1 VTYPRCLFA
10 CALLAAGSA
19 SLVASGPSFWTVA
32 TTADLLKGTSDG
44 VLIDRTGAVTPG
56 RKLTNRLTSAPAQI
70 WSLASSPD
78 GTLWAGTGGDGR
90 LIKIRPGQPEET
102 AFDTGETNVFAIAVA
117 GSRVYAASGPDG
129 KVYVID
135 GNAPPRVFFDP
146 AEKYIWALAVD
157 ADNRVWVGTGS
168 PAVIYRVNSDGTNQV
183 IYRPPAA
190 HVVTLLRDASGRML
204 AGTEAPGRLYRFD
217 ADAHPSVLLDAGPS
231 ELHAI
236 VNGPNGAIY
245 AAALNRGDD
254 SSGGGGEVSSVGA
267 AISVPSQPPNVTPPP
282 SPSSSGQRSTI
293 YKIDAS
299 GAWESFW
306 ESPDLIYDIALQR
319 DGSLLV
325 ASGPEGRL
333 YTVQSDRQVSL
344 YTGVDAEQITR
355 LIMPASGG
363 AAVMAT
369 ANPGRVIAIGP
380 EAQSP
385 ATYVSPVR
393 DTKSASTWGTIRW
406 EATGDVKLFT
416 RSGNTEKPDETWS
429 PWVGP
434 YAGANG
440 ASMTSP
446 PARFLQWKAVLESD
460 GKAAAP
466 RLTSVT
472 AAYLPRNSRPSV
484 SSITVYPSGLVFQR
498 PFSSDD
504 SAIAGL
510 DDAVADARRPPPA
523 DSTTPPPT
531 PSPTTGRRMF
541 QKGLQTIAW
550 KAEDTDGDRLSYHL
564 AYRREGES
572 SWHDLKTDLNDPIF
586 VWDTSALPDGRYVL
600 RVVASDD
607 ATNTPE
613 RQLDGS
619 RESDPIDID
628 NTPPTMTTETS
639 GQGATARLVVRV
651 HDAYSPIEKV
661 EYSLGGEPW
670 RLIYPVDGLAD
681 SPDERYE
688 IPLTSASDAS
698 RIVIRAIDSMQNA
711 ASQSAGR

>member
-1 VTYPRCLFA
+1 VTYPRSLFA

-19 SLVASGPSFWTVA
+19 SLAASGPSFWTVA
-32 TTADLLKGTSDG
+32 TIADLLKGTSDG

-70 WSLASSPD
+70 WSLAAAAD

-90 LIKIRPGQPEET
+90 LIRIRPGQPEET
-102 AFDTGETNVFAIAVA
+102 AFDTDETNVFAIAVA
-117 GSRVYAASGPDG
+117 GNRVYAASGPDG

-135 GNAPPRVFFDP
+135 GSAPARVFFDP
-146 AEKYIWALAVD
+146 TEKYIWALAVD
-157 ADNRVWVGTGS
+157 AENRVWVGAGS
-168 PAVIYRVNSDGTNQV
+168 PAVIYRVSPDGTNQV
-183 IYRPPAA
+183 VYRPPAA

-217 ADAHPSVLLDAGPS
+217 TDAHPSVLLDAGQS

-236 VNGPNGAIY
+236 INGPNGAIY
-245 AAALNRGDD
+245 AAALNRADD
-254 SSGGGGEVSSVGA
+254 PSSGGGEVSSVVA
-267 AISVPSQPPNVTPPP
+267 AIGVPSQPPNVTPPLP
-282 SPSSSGQRSTI
+282 SPSSGQRSTI
-293 YKIDAS
+293 YRIDAS

-344 YTGVDAEQITR
+344 YTGVDAQQITR
-355 LIMPASGG
+355 LITPASGG

-406 EATGDVKLFT
+406 EATGDVKIFT

-429 PWVGP
+429 AWAGP
-434 YAGANG
+434 YADANG

-446 PARFLQWKAVLESD
+446 PARFLQWKAVLASD
-460 GKAAAP
+460 AKAAAP

-484 SSITVYPSGLVFQR
+484 SSITVYPAGVVFQR
-498 PFSSDD
+498 PFTSDD
-504 SAIAGL
+504 TAIAGL
-510 DDAVADARRPPPA
+510 DDAVADARRPPPGDA
-523 DSTTPPPT
+523 PTPPSIP
-531 PSPTTGRRMF
+531 PPTTGRRMF

-572 SWHDLKTDLNDPIF
+572 SWHDLKADLNDPIF
-586 VWDTSALPDGRYVL
+586 VWDTTALPDGRYIL

-628 NTPPTMTTETS
+628 NTPPTMTTEIS

-651 HDAYSPIEKV
+651 HDAYSPIQKV
-661 EYSLGGEPW
+661 EYSLGGEAW

-688 IPLTSASDAS
+688 IPLTAASDAS
-698 RIVIRAIDSMQNA
+698 RIVIRAIDTMQNA